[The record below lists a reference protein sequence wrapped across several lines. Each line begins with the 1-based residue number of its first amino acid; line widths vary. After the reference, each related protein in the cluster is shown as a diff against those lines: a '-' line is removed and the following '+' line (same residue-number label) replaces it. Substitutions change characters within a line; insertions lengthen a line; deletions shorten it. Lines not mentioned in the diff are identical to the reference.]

1 MTGTVTIA
9 HFAIPTSTTS
19 GIDICLSFCLSFGLY
34 QWWLQVEEQGVSLQQ
49 RDAWDAT
56 PLYYASYTGNEKLV
70 ALLLSKGATCE
81 EKVCLPCL
89 SVILT

>member
-1 MTGTVTIA
+1 M
-9 HFAIPTSTTS
+9 
-19 GIDICLSFCLSFGLY
+19 
-34 QWWLQVEEQGVSLQQ
+34 SLQQ

-81 EKVCLPCL
+81 EKVRLPCKFL
-89 SVILT
+89 LMKFT